1 LSPNTLLSLISKLLE
16 ENSTLDPQ
24 KVINTW
30 FIYCGLQREIKK
42 DVDTSI
48 SKLHEILW
56 FKYKEVT
63 EYLNDITYTSK
74 ILLEKILAII
84 LRLDESV
91 GKLAFNNLRASFSK
105 DSKEY
110 QYLES
115 FVDNSVFK

>member
-1 LSPNTLLSLISKLLE
+1 M
-16 ENSTLDPQ
+16 
-24 KVINTW
+24 
-30 FIYCGLQREIKK
+30 
-42 DVDTSI
+42 
-48 SKLHEILW
+48 LW